1 MAHNLATT
9 ADGRTA
15 MMYYGEAPW
24 HRLGQHLE
32 NPATAEEAIIAA
44 RLDYEVQLTPL
55 VTMDGLEVPQ
65 RKAVVRYDTQQ
76 VLGTVGNNYIPVQ
89 NRQAFGFLDAVVGE
103 GKLRYHTAGA
113 LGKGEKIWLLAKL
126 PDQIQVKNSN
136 DIVDKFLLL
145 SNAHDGSAALRVLFT
160 PVRVVCQNTL
170 SMALHQG
177 ENQGVS
183 IRHEGNLTAKLEQ
196 AQEVLGFAHR
206 FYDDAAAQIDRLA
219 SHYPNQEQL
228 KQFFLA
234 LYPDPE
240 EEKSN
245 SRAKNIREELLLLV
259 ESGIGHDDPSIKG
272 TTWTALN
279 AVTEY
284 IDHHRSGRGTDDS
297 NRASRRLNSIW
308 FGSGANLKAKA
319 WDLAVQMA
327 TSN

>member
-9 ADGRTA
+9 NGKTA
-15 MMYYGEAPW
+15 MMYYGESPW
-24 HRLGQHLE
+24 HNLGQRLE
-32 NPATAEEAIIAA
+32 SPATADEAITAA
-44 RLDYEVQLTPL
+44 GLDYEVQLTSL
-55 VTMDGLEVPQ
+55 STVDGIDVPM

-76 VLGTVGNNYIPVQ
+76 VLGTVGNNYACVQ
-89 NRQAFGFLDAVVGE
+89 NRQAFGFLDACVGE

-126 PDQIQVKNSN
+126 PDQIRVKNSN

-170 SMALHQG
+170 SSALRQG

-183 IRHEGNLTAKLEQ
+183 IRHEGNLAAKLQQ

-219 SHYPNQEQL
+219 SHYPSTEQL

-240 EEKSN
+240 DEKSN
-245 SRAKNIREELLLLV
+245 SRAKNIRDELHRLFEE
-259 ESGIGHDDPSIKG
+259 GIGHDDPSIKG
-272 TTWTALN
+272 TMWTALN
-279 AVTEY
+279 SVTEY
-284 IDHHRSGRGTDDS
+284 CDHHRCGRGTHDS
-297 NRASRRLNSIW
+297 DRASRRLNSIW
-308 FGSGANLKAKA
+308 FGSGANLKARA

-327 TSN
+327 GTN